1 MPRSFLVKTHS
12 SHRVPN
18 YGKLET
24 LRGRGWPDLCPPA
37 RSASGLEAA
46 EKSLG
51 AGSHLP
57 QVRGEGARI
66 FHFNR
71 GRGSPSGL
79 RLELQEGCAQGN

>member
-24 LRGRGWPDLCPPA
+24 LRGRGWPGLCPPA
-37 RSASGLEAA
+37 LNASGLEAA
-46 EKSLG
+46 GKSLG

-57 QVRGEGARI
+57 QVRGEGDRV
-66 FHFNR
+66 FHFSR
-71 GRGSPSGL
+71 G
-79 RLELQEGCAQGN
+79 